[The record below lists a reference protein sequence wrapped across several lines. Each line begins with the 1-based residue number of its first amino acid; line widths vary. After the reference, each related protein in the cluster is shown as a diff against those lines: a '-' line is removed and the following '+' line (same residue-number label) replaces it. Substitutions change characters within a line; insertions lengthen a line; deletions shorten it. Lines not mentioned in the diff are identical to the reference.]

1 MLKVAS
7 DNCKGDILMHK
18 LRILVAD
25 DHGDMRWA
33 TIRLLSEEFDV
44 VGSAADG
51 RNLVDAAITLIPD
64 VIVSDVGMPL
74 LNGPEAMAVLRAT
87 GVDVPFVFVS
97 ADPTRVEECI
107 EAGAMGFVL
116 KTDMGHEL
124 TRAVGAANRRE
135 IYLSRGALSAD
146 CRNYA
151 STWYPGFRKEMSA
164 V

>member
-1 MLKVAS
+1 
-7 DNCKGDILMHK
+7 MHK

-33 TIRLLSEEFDV
+33 MIRLLSEEFDV
-44 VGSAADG
+44 VASVAGG
-51 RNLVDAAITLIPD
+51 RNLVDAAITLVPD
-64 VIVSDVGMPL
+64 VIVSDVSMPL
-74 LNGPEAMAVLRAT
+74 LNGPEAMDALREM
-87 GVDVPFVFVS
+87 GVDIPFVFVS
-97 ADPTRVEECI
+97 ADASSVEACI
-107 EAGAMGFVL
+107 EAGGMGFVQ

-135 IYLSRGALSAD
+135 VYLSRGALNAG

-151 STWYPGFRKEMSA
+151 ATWYPGFRRAMSA

>member
-1 MLKVAS
+1 MR
-7 DNCKGDILMHK
+7 K

-51 RNLVDAAITLIPD
+51 RNLVDAAITLLPD
-64 VIVSDVGMPL
+64 VIVSDVSMPL
-74 LNGPEAMAVLRAT
+74 LNGPEAMDELRAT
-87 GVDVPFVFVS
+87 GLDIPFVFVS
-97 ADPTRVEECI
+97 ADATRVEECI
-107 EAGAMGFVL
+107 EAGGMGFVQ
-116 KTDMGHEL
+116 KTDIGHEL

-135 IYLSRGALSAD
+135 VYLSRGALGAG
-146 CRNYA
+146 CGNYA
-151 STWYPGFRKEMSA
+151 PTWYPGFRKAISA

>member
-1 MLKVAS
+1 MLTVAS
-7 DNCKGDILMHK
+7 TDCKGDIVMHK

-33 TIRLLSEEFDV
+33 IIRLLSEEFDV

-51 RNLVDAAITLIPD
+51 RNLVDAAITLVPD
-64 VIVSDVGMPL
+64 VIVSDVSMPL
-74 LNGPEAMAVLRAT
+74 LNGPEAMEVLRAT
-87 GVDVPFVFVS
+87 GADIPFVFVS
-97 ADPTRVEECI
+97 ADATRIEECI
-107 EAGAMGFVL
+107 EAGGMGFVQ

-135 IYLSRGALSAD
+135 VYLSRGALNAGG
-146 CRNYA
+146 RNYA
-151 STWYPGFRKEMSA
+151 ATWYPGFRSAMSA